1 MRLSK
6 EEVEM
11 VQMHRAKMN
20 KYKKRFE
27 FSKVMLIYVTFFVT
41 ALTVFSFYIMWETKD
56 TSALAYL
63 IPAWF
68 TEFGIATGFYYN
80 KAKAEN
86 LKKMGLTESEV
97 LENETGNI

>member
-6 EEVEM
+6 EELEL
-11 VQMHRAKMN
+11 VQLHRAKTN

-27 FSKVMLIYVTFFVT
+27 FSKVMLVYVTFFVT
-41 ALTVFSFYIMWETKD
+41 ALTVFSAYIIWETKD
-56 TSALAYL
+56 ISALSYL

-68 TEFGIATGFYYN
+68 GEFGIATGFYYN

-97 LENETGNI
+97 IENETGNI